1 MSSVRRCQRYPQTER
16 SRRYQR
22 TRTRIRKK
30 AAVHIT
36 HPQGMSKQGYGRVT
50 MHVTHHQ
57 STGLSA
63 VRQVTPPIQHQS
75 ESSQPLS
82 TLQRC
87 DAVLIMDATNL
98 HDSECSGKNEYVSY
112 AIER

>member
-1 MSSVRRCQRYPQTER
+1 
-16 SRRYQR
+16 
-22 TRTRIRKK
+22 
-30 AAVHIT
+30 
-36 HPQGMSKQGYGRVT
+36 MSKQGYGRVT

-87 DAVLIMDATNL
+87 DAVLIMDATYL
-98 HDSECSGKNEYVSY
+98 HSSDYSGKSEYVRY
-112 AIER
+112 ATERGTCQVTSICTVPESDVALEGLKWTS